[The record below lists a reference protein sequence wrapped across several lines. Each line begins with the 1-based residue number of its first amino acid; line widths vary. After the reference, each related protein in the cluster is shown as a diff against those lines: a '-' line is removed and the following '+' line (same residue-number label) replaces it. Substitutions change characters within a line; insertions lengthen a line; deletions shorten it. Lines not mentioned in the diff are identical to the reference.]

1 MTEENVLEGEPQVA
15 ETSESSSEGSVFD
28 EIFGQESNA
37 FEEPQV
43 GDAQQSVEPQQ
54 EQIVPGEQINPE
66 SDSYKYWQSEA
77 DKRAYE
83 RDEAFKTLGVNNVD
97 ELKAVSQEM
106 RDVLPIAK
114 YIKGNP
120 EVLNVVD
127 KSLRGEPIGNQQET
141 ENQETPVEKP
151 VKPVRPS
158 GYDDIDAYQDSESDS
173 YKYRIAVEQY
183 RDDMV
188 EYTQKENEAL
198 RNTITQGQQQQI
210 RNQQVSQLT
219 NELINQRGYSQE
231 QADDFINWASQ
242 DESFTMDN
250 LIQLHGQIRGITPN
264 QPVAPQNP
272 QEQYV
277 DPTVQNKVQ
286 QMISERQRLSQPGAV
301 ATATGSD
308 NTSNRPVEERVMND
322 MITSFNKSNP
332 FT

>member
-15 ETSESSSEGSVFD
+15 GTSESSSDASVFD
-28 EIFGQESNA
+28 EIFGQESSA
-37 FEEPQV
+37 FDEPQV
-43 GDAQQSVEPQQ
+43 GDVQQNIEPQQ
-54 EQIVPGEQINPE
+54 EQYVPGEQTNPE

-97 ELKAVSQEM
+97 ELKAISQEM

-120 EVLNVVD
+120 DVLNVVD
-127 KSLRGEPIGNQQET
+127 KSLRGEPLGNQQKP
-141 ENQETPVEKP
+141 ENQETPIEKP

-158 GYDDIDAYQDSESDS
+158 GYDDIDAYQDNESESF
-173 YKYRIAVEQY
+173 KYRIAVESY
-183 RDDMV
+183 RDEMV
-188 EYTQKENEAL
+188 DYTQRENEAL
-198 RNTITQGQQQQI
+198 RNTITQGQQQEV

-219 NELINQRGYSQE
+219 GELINNRGYSQE
-231 QADDFINWASQ
+231 QANDFINWANQ

-250 LIQLHGQIRGITPN
+250 LITLHGQIRGINAN
-264 QPVAPQNP
+264 QPVAPQAP
-272 QEQYV
+272 QQQYV
-277 DPTVQNKVQ
+277 DPAVQNKVQ

-301 ATATGSD
+301 ATATGAD

-322 MITSFNKSNP
+322 MVSSFNKSNP